1 MTIATSFP
9 PHGRLMS
16 KLTAIGPYLREKN
29 HSHNGSFL
37 IV

>member
-16 KLTAIGPYLREKN
+16 KLTAIGPYLREKITATTVL
-29 HSHNGSFL
+29 F
-37 IV
+37 